1 MAARQQDD
9 SNVSMTTRS
18 RRRHRFGSSD
28 NDSLSVHDF
37 NNSWTIKDLQTLFAD
52 VKRETE
58 NVQACMRSYRHA
70 MKEILVTN
78 FPKANS
84 NDFSNVLHDLNQRS
98 TQIDEMMKKVQEKRA
113 TIQIGIKELT
123 AKKES
128 VENENKILA
137 IKEELLC
144 EDCSRC

>member
-113 TIQIGIKELT
+113 TIQIGITELT
-123 AKKES
+123 AKKEAI
-128 VENENKILA
+128 ENENKILA
-137 IKEELLC
+137 IQEELLC
-144 EDCSRC
+144 EDCSRY

>member
-1 MAARQQDD
+1 
-9 SNVSMTTRS
+9 
-18 RRRHRFGSSD
+18 
-28 NDSLSVHDF
+28 
-37 NNSWTIKDLQTLFAD
+37 
-52 VKRETE
+52 
-58 NVQACMRSYRHA
+58 MRSYRHA
-70 MKEILVTN
+70 MKEILITN
-78 FPKANS
+78 FAKTNT
-84 NDFSNVLHDLNQRS
+84 NEFSKVLHDLNQRS

>member
-70 MKEILVTN
+70 MKEILITN
-78 FPKANS
+78 FAKTNS
-84 NDFSNVLHDLNQRS
+84 NEFSKVLHDLNQRS

-113 TIQIGIKELT
+113 TIQIGITELT
-123 AKKES
+123 AKKEAI
-128 VENENKILA
+128 ENENKILA
-137 IKEELLC
+137 IQEELLC